1 VVDAELYGIAVDVQP
16 PPQELDVTHSRGYG
30 YTPSD
35 SGIGQREH
43 QRAMIPGFTGQPA
56 NLPAAVK

>member
-16 PPQELDVTHSRGYG
+16 PPQELDVTHSPGYG
-30 YTPSD
+30 CTPPD

-43 QRAMIPGFTGQPA
+43 NAR
-56 NLPAAVK
+56 